1 MILALVGFDFA
12 PLALQ
17 IEKLMA
23 KQEEFGIKQEEGRRA
38 LEEARRA
45 QEDAQVE
52 ARRAQ
57 EEAQVEAR
65 LNFQRLAASSALSP
79 PNQSPAVLGG
89 KVIRKAIEDGGGIG
103 LKQFEVAVGRPP
115 IIPTDK
121 MAAFTGTLES
131 ELVAFLTPF
140 LGPCFPSSCVIV
152 NSETCNWIDVESGL
166 PKHNLKPDFEACHP
180 AFYRSAIRKDLVPRE
195 FVPRFGTIPHPCLYG
210 SVFVGAAKVATTA
223 TALGELVV
231 YLEWMCHHSKREAL
245 GMFASL
251 KECQLLR
258 IERKVT
264 TRFCRVPWDAAGSL
278 DFVRDFFSSYDIPLA
293 STIDA
298 CCAEMNVE
306 VVEGSSFL
314 GRGGSG
320 VVFKVKSGR
329 DFLALKVVL
338 NTDENVNAVYDL
350 RREFE
355 ASKKPELHDLVIP
368 GVSFFSLPD
377 CNSAGLL
384 LAEAAVE
391 TATLSIP
398 GIVEIIFGKLFDLH
412 KSGFTHGDP
421 RLPNFVRSSRL
432 GWKWIDLR
440 ESSGSPFEADVAR
453 DVRLLINSVVYPKL
467 VSSLEGISQA
477 IENYSSAPTAESMKV
492 ITDIVQSH

>member
-1 MILALVGFDFA
+1 M
-12 PLALQ
+12 
-17 IEKLMA
+17 
-23 KQEEFGIKQEEGRRA
+23 QEEFGIKQEE
-38 LEEARRA
+38 
-45 QEDAQVE
+45 

-57 EEAQVEAR
+57 EEAQEEAR
-65 LNFQRLAASSALSP
+65 LNFQRIAASSAVSP
-79 PNQSPAVLGG
+79 PNQSPAVLG
-89 KVIRKAIEDGGGIG
+89 KKILTKAEYDGGGIG
-103 LKQFEVAVGRPP
+103 LKQFRVAIGRPP

-121 MAAFTGTLES
+121 LATFKGKLES

-152 NSETCNWIDVESGL
+152 NSETCKWIDVESGL
-166 PKHNLKPDFEACHP
+166 QTHNLKPDFEACHP
-180 AFYRSAIRKDLVPRE
+180 AFYYSAVREDLVARE

-210 SVFVGAAKVATTA
+210 SVFIGAAKIDTTPA
-223 TALGELVV
+223 ALGELVV

-245 GMFASL
+245 GMFVSL
-251 KECQLLR
+251 RECQLLR

-264 TRFCRVPWDAAGSL
+264 TRFCRVPWDEAGSL

-329 DFLALKVVL
+329 DFLALKVVF
-338 NTDENVNAVYDL
+338 NTDENPNAVYEL

-355 ASKKPELHDLVIP
+355 ASKKSELRDLVIP
-368 GVSFFSLPD
+368 GVSFFSFPH

-391 TATLSIP
+391 TAALSTP
-398 GIVEIIFGKLFDLH
+398 GIVEIIFGKLYDLH
-412 KSGFTHGDP
+412 RSGFTHGDP

-440 ESSGSPFEADVAR
+440 ESSGSPFEADLAR
-453 DVRLLINSVVYPKL
+453 DVRLLLSSVVYPKQI
-467 VSSLEGISQA
+467 SSLEGISQA
-477 IENYSSAPTAESMKV
+477 IESYSSAPTADSMKV
-492 ITDIVQSH
+492 IIDIVQSR

>member
-1 MILALVGFDFA
+1 MQLEFGTMQL
-12 PLALQ
+12 
-17 IEKLMA
+17 
-23 KQEEFGIKQEEGRRA
+23 EFGIKQEE
-38 LEEARRA
+38 
-45 QEDAQVE
+45 

-57 EEAQVEAR
+57 EETLEKAR
-65 LNFQRLAASSALSP
+65 LAQEEAQEESRLAFQRLAASSAVSP

-89 KVIRKAIEDGGGIG
+89 RVLLKAKEDGGGIG
-103 LKQFEVAVGRPP
+103 LKQFHVAVGRPP

-121 MAAFTGTLES
+121 LATFKGTLES

-180 AFYRSAIRKDLVPRE
+180 AFYCSAVREDLVARE

-210 SVFVGAAKVATTA
+210 SVFVGAAKLATTA
-223 TALGELVV
+223 GALGELVV

-251 KECQLLR
+251 GECQLLR

-298 CCAEMNVE
+298 CCAEMGVE
-306 VVEGSSFL
+306 VVEGASFL

-320 VVFKVKSGR
+320 VVFKVKSGQ
-329 DFLALKVVL
+329 DFLALKVVF
-338 NTDENVNAVYDL
+338 NTDENPNAVHEL
-350 RREFE
+350 KREFE
-355 ASKKPELHDLVIP
+355 ASRKIELRELVIP

-398 GIVEIIFGKLFDLH
+398 GIVKTIFGKLLDLH
-412 KSGFTHGDP
+412 RSGFTHGDP

-453 DVRLLINSVVYPKL
+453 DVRLLLSSAVYPKRI
-467 VSSLEGISQA
+467 SSLEGISQA
-477 IENYSSAPTAESMKV
+477 IERYSSAPTADSMKV
-492 ITDIVQSH
+492 IIDIVQSH